1 MKKMLALLILIVL
14 IFSSCSLN
22 SDSKLY
28 TAKGDAA
35 FEQKDYETALIHYR
49 DAAASGKSTDKVK
62 ALTAILDAYIRAKD
76 AVKENDFEHAAEII
90 DDLEY
95 DYETFS
101 TINEDMLVL
110 VSEISE
116 VKENHDFV
124 EKTLKALIV
133 AIDDKNFEKA
143 YEYIAEIEW
152 YDFTDEQRE
161 EFDFQCYRLER
172 LSTKVETPEP
182 TPEVKPETK
191 PETPPA
197 PENEEPVKYY
207 RVRLSWD
214 DPKSQLGAFT
224 KYDGAVR
231 EADAHPGY
239 KVFDENGNH
248 FWRDGYYLGKIGTN
262 SYVNDSTIKGIVFD
276 LEYKAGYMTW
286 AVKETSTASTYTMMW
301 TYANKTTGN
310 LTGGRLHA
318 GCDID
323 MHNYRLRNVQFEGGG
338 LTGTLNFVQ
347 VLSVNSNGTV
357 TGWANGCQMQFQNG
371 ILIRGAWNG

>member
-35 FEQKDYETALIHYR
+35 FEQKDYET
-49 DAAASGKSTDKVK
+49 
-62 ALTAILDAYIRAKD
+62 
-76 AVKENDFEHAAEII
+76 
-90 DDLEY
+90 
-95 DYETFS
+95 FS
-101 TINEDMLVL
+101 PINEDMLIL

-239 KVFDENGNH
+239 KVFDENGKCL
-248 FWRDGYYLGKIGTN
+248 YP
-262 SYVNDSTIKGIVFD
+262 
-276 LEYKAGYMTW
+276 
-286 AVKETSTASTYTMMW
+286 
-301 TYANKTTGN
+301 
-310 LTGGRLHA
+310 
-318 GCDID
+318 
-323 MHNYRLRNVQFEGGG
+323 
-338 LTGTLNFVQ
+338 
-347 VLSVNSNGTV
+347 
-357 TGWANGCQMQFQNG
+357 
-371 ILIRGAWNG
+371 